1 MRKLVLFL
9 WLLLPVGAAA
19 YHWGPGQEHLRTDHA
34 AAAAARGRDAAELA
48 REVQATQSDQA
59 ARKHW
64 ADAEA
69 AFTEAL
75 GALPAEHVE
84 QGRRLRLER
93 AAAMLQISKLPD
105 ARRELL
111 GLVDELE
118 ADATV
123 DAQLLADARSTL
135 GNAQY
140 YTTWLLRL
148 EGEPRDVWE
157 PEIEAARQNYKL
169 VAARAEESG
178 DAERSRVEGLNLEA
192 ALRLA
197 RMDLTELQGLPLPS
211 V

>member
-1 MRKLVLFL
+1 MRKLVLFV

-19 YHWGPGQEHLRTDHA
+19 YHYGPGQERLRVDEA
-34 AAAAARGRDAAELA
+34 AEAAARARDAAALA
-48 REVQATQSDQA
+48 RQVQADQGDLA
-59 ARKHW
+59 AKRHW
-64 ADAEA
+64 AEAEA
-69 AFTEAL
+69 AYTEAL
-75 GALPAEHVE
+75 AALPGARSDE
-84 QGRRLRLER
+84 GRRLRLER
-93 AAAMLQISKLPD
+93 ATAMMQVSKLPD

-111 GLVDELE
+111 ALVDELE
-118 ADATV
+118 ADV
-123 DAQLLADARSTL
+123 DVDPELIADARSTL

-169 VAARAEESG
+169 VAARAESAG
-178 DAERSRVEGLNLEA
+178 DDERSRVEGENLEA